1 MLTDTASPAVGAL
14 QRRGLEIEKQLK
26 EITAYPKA
34 SKAEQKA

>member
-14 QRRGLEIEKQLK
+14 QRRGVEVEKQLK
-26 EITAYPKA
+26 EITADPKA